1 MRFFQTNEAFPCRLL
16 QTRIGALSSATVL
29 ALWIVASLPGTAHAD
44 SFAGL
49 WRGSGYVN
57 PSEGQREKVRC
68 RVVYRRLSTD
78 RYGVTARCATQAVN
92 IDQSGEIRRTGRNS
106 YAGTFYNME
115 YNVRGRI
122 RVRVSG
128 NQQSVTL
135 SSPQGSGRLTLFKR

>member
-1 MRFFQTNEAFPCRLL
+1 MRFLQASKAFHSCLSDA
-16 QTRIGALSSATVL
+16 RIGAFSSATVL
-29 ALWIVASLPGTAHAD
+29 ALWIVAGLPGTAHAD

-57 PSEGQREKVRC
+57 PVEGQREKVRC
-68 RVVYRRLSTD
+68 RVVYRRLSAD
-78 RYGVTARCATQAVN
+78 RYGVTARCATQSVN
-92 IDQSGEIRRTGRNS
+92 IDQSGEVRRTGRNS

-128 NQQSVTL
+128 NRQSVTL
-135 SSPQGSGRLTLFKR
+135 NSPQGSGRLTLFKR

>member
-1 MRFFQTNEAFPCRLL
+1 MCFFQTSKAFHSCLASARL
-16 QTRIGALSSATVL
+16 GALRSAAAL
-29 ALWIVASLPGTAHAD
+29 ALGAVTLLPGPAHGD
-44 SFAGL
+44 GFSGL
-49 WRGSGYVN
+49 WRGSGHVN
-57 PSEGQREKVRC
+57 PAEGQRERVRC
-68 RVVYRRLSTD
+68 RVVYRRLSAD

-128 NQQSVTL
+128 NRQSVTL

>member
-1 MRFFQTNEAFPCRLL
+1 MRFFQTSKAFQSCLSRARL
-16 QTRIGALSSATVL
+16 GAFLSVAALVL
-29 ALWIVASLPGTAHAD
+29 GAVTLPAVSVQAD
-44 SFAGL
+44 GFAGL

-57 PSEGQREKVRC
+57 PAEGQRERVRC
-68 RVVYRRLSTD
+68 RVVYRRLSAD

-106 YAGTFYNME
+106 YAGSFYNME

-128 NQQSVTL
+128 NRQSVTL
-135 SSPQGSGRLTLFKR
+135 SSPQGSGRLTLFMR

>member
-1 MRFFQTNEAFPCRLL
+1 MFFLHRSENDHQRTGLG
-16 QTRIGALSSATVL
+16 TM
-29 ALWIVASLPGTAHAD
+29 ASLAAGGVLSALVIAGSSGVAQAD
-44 SFAGL
+44 RFEGL

-57 PSEGQREKVRC
+57 PAEGQQERVRC
-68 RVVYRRLSTD
+68 RVVYTRIGDR

-92 IDQSGEIRRTGRNS
+92 IDQVGEVRQTGGS
-106 YAGTFYNME
+106 SFSGTFYNAE

-128 NQQSVTL
+128 NRQSVTL